1 MNAIFKVLWNKAR
14 GQFVATDETKTA
26 FGKGKVRSTV
36 QKGLSTP
43 SFRLWLPGV
52 SRPRAS

>member
-26 FGKGKVRSTV
+26 FGKGKVRSTS
-36 QKGLSTP
+36 KRAFRRS

>member
-14 GQFVATDETKTA
+14 GQFVATDETKTGLRQGQSA
-26 FGKGKVRSTV
+26 LHV
-36 QKGLSTP
+36 QKAFRRS
-43 SFRLWLPGV
+43 SFQLWLPGV

>member
-26 FGKGKVRSTV
+26 FGKGKVRSKRAF
-36 QKGLSTP
+36 QRS
-43 SFRLWLPGV
+43 SFRPWLPGV

>member
-36 QKGLSTP
+36 Q
-43 SFRLWLPGV
+43 
-52 SRPRAS
+52 